1 MQLGNVSA
9 NSLSRSLAP
18 QNRRA
23 VARSYG
29 PTESARSG
37 KLPVNGGRAAHKS
50 AQLEAAMGSA
60 GTGRAPVAALPVLRI
75 SMLLS
80 PGAEVAR

>member
-1 MQLGNVSA
+1 
-9 NSLSRSLAP
+9 
-18 QNRRA
+18 
-23 VARSYG
+23 
-29 PTESARSG
+29 
-37 KLPVNGGRAAHKS
+37 VNGGWAAHKA

-60 GTGRAPVAALPVLRI
+60 VTGRAPVAALPVLRI